1 MSSQV
6 TLSAGVRQNL
16 LALQNTAA
24 LLSTTQQRLA
34 TGKKVN
40 SALDNPSNFFTSQS
54 LGNRANDLNALLD
67 SIGQAQQTLSAAD
80 QGITSLTSLV
90 QSAKSIATQA
100 GQATKGTVTYSTIA
114 GTQAIA
120 ADSTQISGTTS
131 VATAFTASTKSV
143 QSGVTLTAAGL
154 GN

>member
-1 MSSQV
+1 MSDI

-24 LLSTTQQRLA
+24 LLSTTQEALA

-54 LGNRANDLNALLD
+54 LNNRANDLNALLD
-67 SIGQAQQTLSAAD
+67 SIGQAQQTVNAAE
-80 QGITSLTSLV
+80 QGITSLTNLV

-100 GQATKGTVTYSTIA
+100 LQATTGTVNYTPITGGVAIPA
-114 GTQAIA
+114 DTTKAIGTN
-120 ADSTQISGTTS
+120 TVTS
-131 VATAFTASTKSV
+131 ATGGIVA
-143 QSGVTLTAAGL
+143 
-154 GN
+154 

>member
-24 LLSTTQQRLA
+24 LLATTQGRLA

-54 LGNRANDLNALLD
+54 LSNRASDLSALLD
-67 SIGQAQQTLSAAD
+67 SIGQAQQTLSAAN
-80 QGITSLTSLV
+80 Q
-90 QSAKSIATQA
+90 
-100 GQATKGTVTYSTIA
+100 GTVTYTTIA

-120 ADSTQISGTTS
+120 ADTTRLTSTGTVASAVSGV
-131 VATAFTASTKSV
+131 VASV
-143 QSGVTLTAAGL
+143 QSSATINAAGIAALANNDTLTYKL
-154 GN
+154 GSGATYT